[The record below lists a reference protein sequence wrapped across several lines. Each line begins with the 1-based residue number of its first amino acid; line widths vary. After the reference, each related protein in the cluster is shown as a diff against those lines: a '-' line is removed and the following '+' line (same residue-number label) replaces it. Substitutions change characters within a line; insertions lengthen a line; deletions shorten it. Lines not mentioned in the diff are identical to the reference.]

1 MELSK
6 RLQAVADL
14 LDCHERI
21 ADIGCDH
28 GFVSIYL
35 IESKKA
41 SWCLAMDV
49 NKGPLERAREHVLE
63 KRLSTY
69 IETRLSDGAKEIRFV
84 KDENGKDRLEVQ
96 AALIAGMGG
105 RLMIQI
111 VKDSLLKFQSMEEF
125 VLQPQSEIAK
135 VRQFIREIG
144 YHIAKEDMILE
155 DGKFY
160 PMMKVVRGKAE
171 RDYVTDA
178 WERFKPLSGIG
189 NIEAGLNEE
198 ELRMWLQMV
207 FDEYGEHLLKE
218 KHPVLLQFLSKEK
231 QLYQGILDNLT
242 QLDTEKSEIRRKE
255 IDEKLKLI
263 NLGLEWFKHEM

>member
-14 LDCHERI
+14 LDSHDRI

-41 SWCLAMDV
+41 GRCLAMDV
-49 NKGPLERAREHVLE
+49 NIGPLERAKEHVIE

-84 KDENGKDRLEVQ
+84 KDEYGSEKLEVQ

-105 RLMIQI
+105 KLMIQI
-111 VKDSLLKFQSMEEF
+111 MKDSLEKFQSMEEF

-135 VRQFIREIG
+135 VREFVREIG
-144 YHIAKEDMILE
+144 YHIEKENMILE

-160 PMMKVVRGKAE
+160 PMMKVVRDKNE
-171 RDYVTDA
+171 
-178 WERFKPLSGIG
+178 LSDSV
-189 NIEAGLNEE
+189 NE
-198 ELRMWLQMV
+198 
-207 FDEYGEHLLKE
+207 KE
-218 KHPVLLQFLSKEK
+218 VLTNSCTK
-231 QLYQGILDNLT
+231 
-242 QLDTEKSEIRRKE
+242 
-255 IDEKLKLI
+255 
-263 NLGLEWFKHEM
+263 

>member
-49 NKGPLERAREHVLE
+49 NVGPLERAREHVLE

-84 KDENGKDRLEVQ
+84 KDENGKDKLEVD

-111 VKDSLLKFQSMEEF
+111 VKDSLQKFQGMEEF

-144 YHIAKEDMILE
+144 YHIAKEDMVLE
-155 DGKFY
+155 DGKYY
-160 PMMKVVRGKAE
+160 PMMKVVRGVVE
-171 RDYVTDA
+171 TDFITDVPKNLKSDSIL
-178 WERFKPLSGIG
+178 EEKDS
-189 NIEAGLNEE
+189 LNVD
-198 ELRMWLQMV
+198 LQRV
-207 FDEYGEHLLKE
+207 FDEYGEQLLKE
-218 KHPVLLQFLSKEK
+218 KHPILLQFLCKEK
-231 QLYQGILDNLT
+231 ENYQEIHANLL
-242 QLDTEKSEIRRKE
+242 QMDTEKTEVRRKE
-255 IDEKLKLI
+255 ICQKLKLI

>member
-49 NKGPLERAREHVLE
+49 NKGPLEHAKEHVLE
-63 KRLSTY
+63 KRFSTY
-69 IETRLSDGAKEIRFV
+69 IETRLSDGAKEIQFV
-84 KDENGKDRLEVQ
+84 KDEQGNDRLEVE

-111 VKDSLLKFQSMEEF
+111 LKDSLQKFQSMEEF

-135 VRQFIREIG
+135 VRQFIRQMG
-144 YHIAKEDMILE
+144 YYIAKEDMILE
-155 DGKFY
+155 DGKYY
-160 PMMKVVRGKAE
+160 PMMKVVCEKHRLNRSVNKN
-171 RDYVTDA
+171 DCLQD
-178 WERFKPLSGIG
+178 K
-189 NIEAGLNEE
+189 NIQKSEITSDVQL
-198 ELRMWLQMV
+198 L
-207 FDEYGEHLLKE
+207 FDEYGEHLLKG
-218 KHPVLLQFLSKEK
+218 KHPVLLQFLCKEK
-231 QLYQGILDNLT
+231 ALYEEILLNLT
-242 QLDTEKSEIRRKE
+242 QRDSQKSEIRRKE
-255 IDEKLKLI
+255 IVEKLKYI
-263 NLGLEWFKHEM
+263 DLGLEWFKYEM

>member
-14 LDCHERI
+14 LDCHEKI

-35 IESKKA
+35 VESKKA
-41 SWCLAMDV
+41 SGCLAMDV
-49 NKGPLERAREHVLE
+49 NRGPLERAEEHIGQ

-69 IETRLSDGAKEIRFV
+69 IETRLSNGAKEIRFV
-84 KDENGKDRLEVQ
+84 KDSFGNETLEVQ

-111 VKDSLLKFQSMEEF
+111 LQDSIEKFQSMDEF

-135 VRQFIREIG
+135 VRQFIRTIG

-160 PMMKVVRGKAE
+160 PMMKVVRGQK
-171 RDYVTDA
+171 
-178 WERFKPLSGIG
+178 
-189 NIEAGLNEE
+189 EE
-198 ELRMWLQMV
+198 TTPEVQCI
-207 FDEYGEHLLKE
+207 FDEYGEYLLKE
-218 KHPVLLQFLSKEK
+218 KHPVLLQFLQKEK
-231 QLYQGILDNLT
+231 CLYQDILKDLT
-242 QLDTEKSEIRRKE
+242 TRDTVKSELRQKE
-255 IDEKLKLI
+255 IMEKLESI
-263 NLGLEWFKHEM
+263 NRGLEWFGYEV

>member
-14 LDCHERI
+14 LDCHEKI

-41 SWCLAMDV
+41 SRCLAMDV
-49 NKGPLERAREHVLE
+49 NIGPLERAREHVIE

-69 IETRLSDGAKEIRFV
+69 IETRLSDGAKEIQFV
-84 KDENGKDRLEVQ
+84 TDDQGKKRVEVQ

-111 VKDSLLKFQSMEEF
+111 LQDSLEKFQGMEEF

-135 VRQFIREIG
+135 VRQFIRSIG
-144 YHIAKEDMILE
+144 CHIYKEDMVLE

-160 PMMKVVRGKAE
+160 PMMKVVQGVDRP
-171 RDYVTDA
+171 D
-178 WERFKPLSGIG
+178 W
-189 NIEAGLNEE
+189 
-198 ELRMWLQMV
+198 
-207 FDEYGEHLLKE
+207 
-218 KHPVLLQFLSKEK
+218 SKK
-231 QLYQGILDNLT
+231 IPDMIQKRL
-242 QLDTEKSEIRRKE
+242 
-255 IDEKLKLI
+255 
-263 NLGLEWFKHEM
+263 

>member
-1 MELSK
+1 MMELSK

-14 LDCHERI
+14 LDPHEHI

-49 NKGPLERAREHVLE
+49 NIGPLERAREHVIE

-69 IETRLSDGAKEIRFV
+69 IETRLSDGAKAIEFV
-84 KDENGKDRLEVQ
+84 TDEEGKVRLEVE

-111 VKDSLLKFQSMEEF
+111 LKDSLDKFKSMEEF
-125 VLQPQSEIAK
+125 VLQPQSEISK

-160 PMMKVVRGKAE
+160 PMMKVVKGSIL
-171 RDYVTDA
+171 TDFA
-178 WERFKPLSGIG
+178 TDIPSRLQSKISGG
-189 NIEAGLNEE
+189 
-198 ELRMWLQMV
+198 ELGVSEIQWLY
-207 FDEYGEHLLKE
+207 DEYGEHLLKGRNQI
-218 KHPVLLQFLSKEK
+218 LLQFLKKEK
-231 QLYQGILDNLT
+231 ELYGQILENLEKT
-242 QLDTEKSEIRRKE
+242 DTLKSDLRQKEIR
-255 IDEKLKLI
+255 EKQKFI
-263 NLGLEWFKHEM
+263 NLGLEWFEDEM

>member
-1 MELSK
+1 MELSN

-14 LDCHERI
+14 LDCHEGI

-49 NKGPLERAREHVLE
+49 NKGPLERAREHVIE

-69 IETRLSDGAKEIRFV
+69 IETRLSDGARAIQFITKEDGTV
-84 KDENGKDRLEVQ
+84 KLEVE

-111 VKDSLLKFQSMEEF
+111 LKDSLNKFISMEEF
-125 VLQPQSEIAK
+125 VLQPQSEIGK
-135 VRQFIREIG
+135 VRQFVREIG

-160 PMMKVVRGKAE
+160 PMMKVVRGVAETDYGKAIPE
-171 RDYVTDA
+171 SVKCR
-178 WERFKPLSGIG
+178 LSGGSLKVSDIQ
-189 NIEAGLNEE
+189 
-198 ELRMWLQMV
+198 WL
-207 FDEYGEHLLKE
+207 FDEYGEWLLKE
-218 KHPVLLQFLSKEK
+218 KNPVLLQFLKKEK
-231 QLYQGILDNLT
+231 EIYKDILENLE
-242 QLDTEKSEIRRKE
+242 QADTVKSELRQKE
-255 IDEKLKLI
+255 IQNKQKYI
-263 NLGLEWFKHEM
+263 NLGLEWFKDEMQ

>member
-14 LDCHERI
+14 LDCHESV

-41 SWCLAMDV
+41 SRCLAMDV
-49 NKGPLERAREHVLE
+49 NKGPLERAEEHIGQ

-84 KDENGKDRLEVQ
+84 KDQGGNLKPEVE
-96 AALIAGMGG
+96 AALVAGMGG

-111 VKDSLLKFQSMEEF
+111 IEDSLTKFQAMEEF

-135 VRQFIREIG
+135 VRQYIRSIG
-144 YHIAKEDMILE
+144 FHIAKEDMILE
-155 DGKFY
+155 DGKYY
-160 PMMKVVRGKAE
+160 PMMKVVKKKADLDLE
-171 RDYVTDA
+171 EKLPVQI
-178 WERFKPLSGIG
+178 KQQLSGGDVTVSQIQ
-189 NIEAGLNEE
+189 IL
-198 ELRMWLQMV
+198 
-207 FDEYGEHLLKE
+207 FDEYGEYLFRDR
-218 KHPVLLQFLSKEK
+218 HPVLLQFLKKEK
-231 QLYQGILDNLT
+231 SIYRDILNGLLA
-242 QLDTEKSEIRRKE
+242 QDTAKTEVRRKE
-255 IDEKLKLI
+255 IIEKLKFI
-263 NLGLEWFKHEM
+263 DLGLEWFGYEV